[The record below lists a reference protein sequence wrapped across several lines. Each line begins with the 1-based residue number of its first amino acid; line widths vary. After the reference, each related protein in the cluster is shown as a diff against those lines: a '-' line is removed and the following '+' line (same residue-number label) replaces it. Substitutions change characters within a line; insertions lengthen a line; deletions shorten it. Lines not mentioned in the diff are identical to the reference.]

1 VISRALERPFSA
13 LAELGRRSPTQLLAE
28 LQRAGPS
35 NVGFNA
41 ASGCVEDLVA
51 AGVVDPAKMI
61 REALEISYSYAKLIL
76 KTDLWS
82 LGEAAHGPTSEEPP
96 F

>member
-1 VISRALERPFSA
+1 MISRALERPFSA

-28 LQRAGPS
+28 LQRASPS

-61 REALEISYSYAKLIL
+61 RRALEVGYSYAKLIL

-82 LGEAAHGPTSEEPP
+82 LGEPAQGPRAEELP